1 MPVEIPGAP
10 GRPSAG
16 PGHTPLAPPG
26 PGVAHAEPRDPS
38 PSIRSLPSARW
49 YGVYPAL
56 VRENVDPEGLGRIK
70 VRLPWA
76 PDAGGAVGIQKG
88 QHYEAWARLA
98 TMAAGRRHGSW
109 FLPDVEDEVLVAF
122 EAGHPSR
129 PVVVGA
135 LWNGQDVPPVTA
147 DAGNTVKVLRTRSGS
162 EIRFDDTDG
171 SETIEVRTAAGQ
183 SLVLT
188 TAGGGTVR
196 VTDGSAN
203 AVTLSPSGITVQAS
217 ASVRVSSSAITLEAS
232 AINLK
237 AGFVKCDGVLQSSTL
252 ITQQVVAS
260 SYTPGAGNIW

>member
-1 MPVEIPGAP
+1 M
-10 GRPSAG
+10 
-16 PGHTPLAPPG
+16 
-26 PGVAHAEPRDPS
+26 
-38 PSIRSLPSARW
+38 PSARW

-56 VRENVDPEGLGRIK
+56 VRENVDPDGLGRVR

-76 PDAGGAVGIQKG
+76 PDAGGAVGIQKE
-88 QHYEAWARLA
+88 QPYEAWARLA
-98 TMAAGRRHGSW
+98 TMAAGRRRGSW
-109 FLPDVEDEVLVAF
+109 FLPEVEDEVLVAF

-147 DAGNTVKVLRTRSGS
+147 DAGNAVKVLRTRSGS

-171 SETIEVRTAAGQ
+171 GETVEVRTAAGQ
-183 SLVLT
+183 SVVLSA
-188 TAGGGTVR
+188 AGGGTVLM
-196 VTDGSAN
+196 TDGGAN
-203 AVTLSPSGITVQAS
+203 AVMLSPTGITVQA
-217 ASVRVSSSAITLEAS
+217 AAHVRVTSSAITLEGS

-260 SYTPGAGNIW
+260 SYTPGVGNIW